1 MTDNKYNIEIELKA
15 KLQEADSLIRKLRDT
30 NTSLVSIKDTAFASG
45 RVLDGILY
53 NIGSRISD
61 ITLKIPSVATQA
73 IKAFGE
79 EEVAVQK
86 LSAAIRAN
94 GGNVAEVVPIFKEF
108 ASEMQRATVFA
119 DDQILGMQGVAT
131 SMGVLPEQMQQVIQS
146 AIGLSSALG
155 MDLQSATRAS
165 AAAIQGKT
173 ELLSRYIP
181 ILSECKTDEEKFAKV
196 QELSRSGFAQ
206 AKAEADST
214 LGKLKSCANAWGDLS
229 ETIGSMFAP
238 VATDVAT
245 LLKSLCE
252 WFSEHDSLTRLLT
265 TSVSSL
271 ALALTFSKIGG
282 LITVI
287 RNFIGLSGAM
297 KTAKTASDALNMSLR
312 VNPAG
317 IIITAVSALTM
328 AYSYFKSKSEETYN
342 ANIKKSE
349 EYRNAIQ
356 SEIDTLKQ
364 WGLTAD
370 ANKKRTAEVSAEIEK
385 LRKERDEFEKSNRKQ
400 VNTGSMGGISSYV
413 DPSAKAELDNYNA
426 KIAQLEKLL
435 QALAPAEELATL
447 AQKNHAEAIAK
458 SDAIL
463 KKYNDEVRA
472 SKNANDALK
481 QTRIQQLTLEK
492 EIASLESAFANGSV
506 SDSERIAKATR
517 LVEAKKEL
525 VKLGDLEL
533 QQAMAI
539 SSAKQEELKTAELK
553 KQYQLEADIAGAKIR
568 GNTAQAESLQKQLD
582 NVKVEQR
589 RLELREAYIESLKSE
604 IKSEEDLKRIRS
616 EASRHA
622 NTVIS
627 AEQKAQ
633 AELDE
638 KKQAQAESEK
648 WLNAQTEASKT
659 KQRDLDFQILKA
671 RASGNEAQAKELEG
685 KLRIAQL
692 TNEIFEASRKEGMS
706 KQELI
711 NLQESASKQAQERY
725 DLEKSITEETQR
737 QNLAKNAQATIEDI
751 LLTREIERLKAE
763 GKLTEATALENER
776 SVRRAM
782 AGFDAFFKTM
792 DKASANKARKEVEA
806 ALRDTNKFRSQTGV
820 STGTHAIGGGSEQ
833 RKPAT
838 VSAKNAPLYEQWQA
852 MGGSSSGMTFAD
864 FRKRQNAPKPLFNV
878 GNAYNAIMSN
888 ASRIANLSGSAK
900 VASEASS
907 ANVSKSVDDG
917 LRQAEESKKKT
928 SPKKKN
934 EADNGV
940 LKVLKKIEQNTARI
954 VVKK

>member
-1 MTDNKYNIEIELKA
+1 
-15 KLQEADSLIRKLRDT
+15 
-30 NTSLVSIKDTAFASG
+30 
-45 RVLDGILY
+45 
-53 NIGSRISD
+53 
-61 ITLKIPSVATQA
+61 
-73 IKAFGE
+73 
-79 EEVAVQK
+79 
-86 LSAAIRAN
+86 
-94 GGNVAEVVPIFKEF
+94 
-108 ASEMQRATVFA
+108 
-119 DDQILGMQGVAT
+119 
-131 SMGVLPEQMQQVIQS
+131 
-146 AIGLSSALG
+146 
-155 MDLQSATRAS
+155 
-165 AAAIQGKT
+165 
-173 ELLSRYIP
+173 
-181 ILSECKTDEEKFAKV
+181 
-196 QELSRSGFAQ
+196 SGFAQ

-214 LGKLKSCANAWGDLS
+214 LGKLKGCANAWGDLS

-245 LLKSLCE
+245 LLKSICE
-252 WFSEHDSLTRLLT
+252 LMTEHDTATRILT
-265 TSVSSL
+265 TGISSL
-271 ALALTFSKIGG
+271 ALAFTFSKIGG
-282 LITVI
+282 LITVAKA
-287 RNFIGLSGAM
+287 FIGLGSAM

-312 VNPAG
+312 ANPAG

-385 LRKERDEFEKSNRKQ
+385 LRKERDNLRKQ
-400 VNTGSMGGISSYV
+400 VNTGSMGGISSYIE
-413 DPSAKAELDNYNA
+413 PNTQAELDNYNA
-426 KIAQLEKLL
+426 KIAQLKKLL

-481 QTRIQQLTLEK
+481 QTRIQQLALEK

-506 SDSERIAKATR
+506 SDSERVAKATR

-685 KLRIAQL
+685 KLRISQL

-711 NLQESASKQAQERY
+711 NLQESAAKQAQERY
-725 DLEKSITEETQR
+725 DLEKSITEEAQR

-751 LLTREIERLKAE
+751 LLKNKIEQLKAE
-763 GKLTEATALENER
+763 GKITEAKELERER
-776 SVRRAM
+776 EIKRTL
-782 AGFDAFFKTM
+782 AGMGDA
-792 DKASANKARKEVEA
+792 
-806 ALRDTNKFRSQTGV
+806 
-820 STGTHAIGGGSEQ
+820 
-833 RKPAT
+833 
-838 VSAKNAPLYEQWQA
+838 VSAEDKNKL
-852 MGGSSSGMTFAD
+852 AD
-864 FRKRQNAPKPLFNV
+864 MMRQTND
-878 GNAYNAIMSN
+878 YQDQQEE
-888 ASRIANLSGSAK
+888 RRSA
-900 VASEASS
+900 
-907 ANVSKSVDDG
+907 G
-917 LRQAEESKKKT
+917 
-928 SPKKKN
+928 
-934 EADNGV
+934 
-940 LKVLKKIEQNTARI
+940 
-954 VVKK
+954 